1 VRGAMACVARVC
13 APATAAT
20 RVVRG
25 EKPDVAWLLVAYALG
40 RFLCLQKKFIGQ
52 LKGRAIKC

>member
-1 VRGAMACVARVC
+1 VC